1 MAAEPLSTKSAVK
14 GLLRFDSP
22 VQMTSRTA
30 TEDIEI
36 ESATCKRDA
45 SIIVRTATANRDD
58 AIFEHRD
65 RLPSPG
71 WDITL
76 GSLPGSTAVSELRV
90 RLEAHCAFEA
100 SASGVP
106 RLRLAGKPTPTRRA
120 SESRVVG
127 VWQAREPEKSS

>member
-1 MAAEPLSTKSAVK
+1 MAAEPLSSKSAVK

-22 VQMTSRTA
+22 VQMTSGTA

-36 ESATCKRDA
+36 ESAACKRDA
-45 SIIVRTATANRDD
+45 SIIVRTAGANRDD

-76 GSLPGSTAVSELRV
+76 GSLPGSPTVSELRV
-90 RLEAHCAFEA
+90 RLEAHCAFEE
-100 SASGVP
+100 SAQV
-106 RLRLAGKPTPTRRA
+106 TP
-120 SESRVVG
+120 
-127 VWQAREPEKSS
+127 